1 VELEKRE
8 ISKEYQQSVIDKWFE
23 EKILEIAYQKQL
35 LLNET
40 ERYTWGEMLGILFA
54 SPFIMA
60 GRWYFELSLPELKRQ
75 NFKKKFKQRLILLII
90 GPFLWFFIITNFTSS
105 NSDELIKEAEQIDI
119 SEWKKMFLAAI
130 VIV

>member
-1 VELEKRE
+1 MEFRPPISNRATVELIEIANSSTEFWQQAAIDQAKVELEKRE
-8 ISKEYQQSVIDKWFE
+8 ISKEYQQSVIDEWFE
-23 EKILEIAYQKQL
+23 EEKMLEIAYQKQL

-75 NFKKKFKQRLILLII
+75 NFKKKFK
-90 GPFLWFFIITNFTSS
+90 
-105 NSDELIKEAEQIDI
+105 
-119 SEWKKMFLAAI
+119 
-130 VIV
+130 